1 MHEYACENSFGP
13 LADQFEC
20 VSCCQ
25 LSNRSSHAQKVTTYW
40 AKSFDFGGLKR
51 FAGRKNSLVTI
62 RNPEDNKMLDLKIMR
77 VITQQLA
84 SKGILEDSAN
94 RDFYVFYHAG
104 PGDEGLE
111 VAAPTPE
118 GLDNIHPLA
127 LNPTGSNTWSISA
140 GFTAGFAPNV

>member
-1 MHEYACENSFGP
+1 
-13 LADQFEC
+13 
-20 VSCCQ
+20 
-25 LSNRSSHAQKVTTYW
+25 
-40 AKSFDFGGLKR
+40 LKR

-62 RNPEDNKMLDLKIMR
+62 RNPEDKKMLDLKIMR

-94 RDFYVFYHAG
+94 QDFYLFYHAG

-118 GLDNIHPLA
+118 GLDNIHVLA

-140 GFTAGFAPNV
+140 GSTAGFAPNV